1 MTAPDD
7 AIEEHED
14 LDAEQI
20 AEDAAELFGAP
31 DRSTPASDADAPP
44 PG

>member
-1 MTAPDD
+1 MSEPDD

-20 AEDAAELFGAP
+20 VDDARELFGAP
-31 DRSTPASDADAPP
+31 DRSSPASDADAPP

>member
-1 MTAPDD
+1 MSEPKD

-20 AEDAAELFGAP
+20 IDDARDLLGAP
-31 DRSTPASDADAPP
+31 DRSSPASDADVQP